1 MAKELHSE
9 DQLSAEERLAE
20 DQKVTLLETSLLDWM
35 TLINLKRIPLHKK
48 LQLLRRQKL
57 KVKVQL
63 NQLSEE
69 E

>member
-1 MAKELHSE
+1 MI
-9 DQLSAEERLAE
+9 
-20 DQKVTLLETSLLDWM
+20 
-35 TLINLKRIPLHKK
+35 LINLKRIPLLKK
-48 LQLLRRQKL
+48 LQLLRRPKP